1 MEYAAIKQGSPQAG
15 GSRRSWLSS
24 RVARLGFLLGLAVF
38 GPSAC
43 SAPPQTV
50 ETHEAHGELHAAQ
63 SAEGRFLNPKGSS
76 TVSNTWRDH
85 VSLWWWAS
93 FGAKKEELSPP
104 VPAGHVLPTGQ
115 ALAMLAAHTANAAQE
130 SLTWLGHAAFLI
142 RLGGQTVLVDP
153 FLSDY
158 ASPIN
163 GIGPRRYAGPAITV
177 DKLPRVDVLVISH
190 NHYDHLDLP
199 ALRQLPG
206 KEKVQVIVPAGLGGL
221 LREIGFSKVTEMKWG
236 DSLKIDGL
244 KVISVPAVH
253 FSSRGLFDQ
262 DKSLWSGYVFES
274 SLKRVYFA
282 GDTAYHDTL
291 FKQLRKT
298 MGPIDV
304 ALVPIG
310 AYEPHNMMAHVHVNP
325 EEAVALGRD
334 MGAATLVGM
343 HWGALVVSTEPPF
356 EPPRRFRA
364 EGLAK
369 GYADKALWT
378 MAIGE
383 TRALAGMAAEHRQQ
397 QGDLHPTALAN

>member
-1 MEYAAIKQGSPQAG
+1 MNGA
-15 GSRRSWLSS
+15 RRLRS
-24 RVARLGFLLGLAVF
+24 RVACLTFLTVTAAWGL
-38 GPSAC
+38 SAC
-43 SAPPQTV
+43 SASLPVAPTPPTQ
-50 ETHEAHGELHAAQ
+50 GELLSSVQ
-63 SAEGRFLNPKGSS
+63 TSEGRYLNPKGSP

-93 FGAKKEELSPP
+93 FGAKDEELRPP
-104 VPAGHVLPTGQ
+104 VPAGHVLPTDQ
-115 ALAMLAAHTANAAQE
+115 ALAMLAAQGAQD

-142 RLGGQTVLVDP
+142 RLGGRTLLVDP
-153 FLSDY
+153 FLNDY
-158 ASPIN
+158 ASPID

-177 DKLPRVDVLVISH
+177 DKLPPIDVLVISH
-190 NHYDHLDLP
+190 NHYDHLDLR

-206 KEKVQVIVPAGLGGL
+206 KEKMHVIVPAGLGGL
-221 LREIGFSKVTEMKWG
+221 LRETGFSNITEMKWG
-236 DSLKIDGL
+236 DSLKLDGL
-244 KVISVPAVH
+244 NIVSVPAVH

-274 SLKRVYFA
+274 PQKRVYFA

-291 FKQLRKT
+291 FKQLRAT

-310 AYEPHNMMAHVHVNP
+310 AYEPHNMMAHVHVTP

-343 HWGALVVSTEPPF
+343 HWGTLVVSTEPPF

-364 EGLAK
+364 EGLAQ
-369 GYADKALWT
+369 GYADKALWA

-383 TRALAGMAAEHRQQ
+383 TRALTSV
-397 QGDLHPTALAN
+397 TADRR